1 MLAQNTRPP
10 EAGVGLGWQPAA
22 CAACRSN
29 MCLTVEQCI
38 RQATS
43 EASLAQLAE
52 HALRKRMV
60 AGSIPAGGF
69 VPAGC
74 PLAAREM
81 CFWLVNIQRR
91 RANVPTNRLRA
102 RPRVPSQPQLLPL
115 PLLPLPQL
123 PLLPA
128 QQ

>member
-1 MLAQNTRPP
+1 MATMYSTTRPLTCGCQC
-10 EAGVGLGWQPAA
+10 ELATKDGAAA
-22 CAACRSN
+22 C
-29 MCLTVEQCI
+29 VEVFIAVAVANLCH
-38 RQATS
+38 
-43 EASLAQLAE
+43 ASLAQLAE

-74 PLAAREM
+74 PLAAQEM

-91 RANVPTNRLRA
+91 RANVPAKALRA
-102 RPRVPSQPQLLPL
+102 RRRLPSQPQLMPL

>member
-1 MLAQNTRPP
+1 MRPFFAALPNFVKIFLA
-10 EAGVGLGWQPAA
+10 
-22 CAACRSN
+22 
-29 MCLTVEQCI
+29 
-38 RQATS
+38 
-43 EASLAQLAE
+43 ASLAQLAE

-102 RPRVPSQPQLLPL
+102 RPRLPSQPQLLPL